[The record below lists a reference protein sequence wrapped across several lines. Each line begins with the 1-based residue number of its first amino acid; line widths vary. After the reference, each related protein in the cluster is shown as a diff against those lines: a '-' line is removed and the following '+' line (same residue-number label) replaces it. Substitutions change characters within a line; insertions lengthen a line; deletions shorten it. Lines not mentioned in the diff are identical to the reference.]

1 MKIQD
6 IKKKTVLKKKED
18 ISLPLKGLSEEE
30 LKAIYYAP

>member
-6 IKKKTVLKKKED
+6 IKKIVLKKED
-18 ISLPLKGLSEEE
+18 ISLPLEGLSEEE